1 MKPLQV
7 TAIMRRELEWE
18 RPVALDGLLA
28 RVEADRRGLHR
39 PRTLDEVVPIDIP
52 VQRSPCGRFH
62 LASMAHAEGLL
73 YTREQYIHKRAP
85 HEWYAF
91 LCGDKVKRV
100 NIAQEPDKSWR
111 ICKAGY
117 RYDRVSWWCVGDA
130 DAIREMLRRV
140 TRIGA
145 RRRHGIGLVR
155 EWHVARCST
164 WEGFPILRDGLPLRN
179 LPTDYPGLAPGHA
192 VRRGRLTFP
201 YHLSEGVEL
210 LACPRP
216 Q

>member
-1 MKPLQV
+1 AAERPGMKPLQV

-91 LCGDKVKRV
+91 LRS
-100 NIAQEPDKSWR
+100 E
-111 ICKAGY
+111 
-117 RYDRVSWWCVGDA
+117 
-130 DAIREMLRRV
+130 ERRV
-140 TRIGA
+140 GKECRSRWA
-145 RRRHGIGLVR
+145 
-155 EWHVARCST
+155 
-164 WEGFPILRDGLPLRN
+164 
-179 LPTDYPGLAPGHA
+179 
-192 VRRGRLTFP
+192 P
-201 YHLSEGVEL
+201 YH
-210 LACPRP
+210 
-216 Q
+216 